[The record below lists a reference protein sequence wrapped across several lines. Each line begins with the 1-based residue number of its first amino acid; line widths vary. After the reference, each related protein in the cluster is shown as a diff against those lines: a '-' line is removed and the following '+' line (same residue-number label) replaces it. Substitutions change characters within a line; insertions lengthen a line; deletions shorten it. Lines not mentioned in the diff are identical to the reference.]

1 MKLIDAGFGHV
12 TREMEGRPHQH
23 PEDHEF
29 HFFVA
34 GTGLF
39 ISRGAQ
45 TPAARGTLF
54 FTRPGELHDTL
65 PGGTRSTSLYY
76 LRLRFSKAETALG
89 ENLRKGI
96 PLGGLSIGEGLRP
109 FFAEF
114 LWKWRSR
121 EPHLLASA
129 HHRTLAFCHE
139 LESGVGPLFSG
150 GVNPHVRRTLEF
162 LERNLSRTITLLEL
176 ARHVK
181 MHPSYLVR
189 LFRSHLGLPP
199 LAYFARLRI
208 EAACQLLRRS
218 DQGVAQVAESFGFC
232 DPYHFSTVFR
242 RQLGMSPRAYR
253 AQFR

>member
-12 TREMEGRPHQH
+12 TREMEGRLHQH
-23 PEDHEF
+23 PDDHEF

-34 GTGLF
+34 GSGLF
-39 ISRGAQ
+39 FLQGARFD
-45 TPAARGTLF
+45 AARGTLF
-54 FTRPGELHDTL
+54 YVRPGEFHDTL

-76 LRLRFSKAETALG
+76 LRLRFAKAELALSEG
-89 ENLRKGI
+89 LRRRV
-96 PLGGLSIGEGLRP
+96 PPSGLHAGEGLRP

-114 LWKWRSR
+114 LWKWRSQ
-121 EPHLLASA
+121 EPQLLASA

-150 GVNPHVRRTLEF
+150 GMNAHVRRSLEY
-162 LERNLSRTITLLEL
+162 LERNLARTLTLAEL
-176 ARHVK
+176 ARHVQ

-189 LFRSHLGLPP
+189 LFRSQLGLPP

-218 DQGVAQVAESFGFC
+218 DQAVAQVSEAFGFC

-242 RQLGMSPRAYR
+242 RQMGMSPRVYR